1 MDLSIKDKDVKNYEL
16 TKVEVKTSKDGKARY
31 AVCEFRQAGLR
42 KVLQEQTRPV
52 VMQLMAAHGSTKEHE
67 DEYFKAIEKTIGE
80 VFPICR
86 VEVAGFPDFIR
97 KDNDGKIITETKERD
112 GKQVK
117 VASIYNSVFIYTLCT
132 DEGECIKSDA
142 SLIKR
147 GENLYNNSQ
156 RIVDYVE
163 YDTKRKAANAAKE
176 HGLKS
181 VEVFVKGPGSGRE
194 AAIRALQTAGLEIN
208 MIKDVTPIPHNGCRP
223 PKRRRV

>member
-16 TKVEVKTSKDGKARY
+16 TKVEVKTSKDGNSRY
-31 AVCEFRQAGLR
+31 AVCEFRQSGLR

-52 VMQLMAAHGSTKEHE
+52 VMQLMAAYGSTKEHE
-67 DEYFKAIEKTIGE
+67 DEYFKAIEETIGE

-86 VEVAGFPDFIR
+86 VEVTGFPDFIR

-147 GENLYNNSQ
+147 GENLFTNSKRIITMEEYKMQ
-156 RIVDYVE
+156 RE
-163 YDTKRKAANAAKE
+163 KAKAAKE
-176 HGLKS
+176 AAKAAEEKKPNPLL
-181 VEVFVKGPGSGRE
+181 E
-194 AAIRALQTAGLEIN
+194 AEEI
-208 MIKDVTPIPHNGCRP
+208 DDDEL
-223 PKRRRV
+223 

>member
-1 MDLSIKDKDVKNYEL
+1 MDLSIKGKDVKNYEL

-31 AVCEFRQAGLR
+31 AVCEFKQAGLS
-42 KVLQEQTRPV
+42 KLLQEQASGVTI
-52 VMQLMAAHGSTKEHE
+52 QLMAAYGSTKEHE
-67 DEYFKAIEKTIGE
+67 DAYFKLLEESIGE
-80 VFPICR
+80 KMPLCR

-117 VASIYNSVFIYTLCT
+117 VASIYNSVFIYALCN

-156 RIVDYVE
+156 HIVDYVE
-163 YDTKRKAANAAKE
+163 YDTKRKAAKAAKE
-176 HGLKS
+176 
-181 VEVFVKGPGSGRE
+181 
-194 AAIRALQTAGLEIN
+194 AAKAAEEKKPNPLLEGEIV
-208 MIKDVTPIPHNGCRP
+208 DDDEL
-223 PKRRRV
+223 

>member
-1 MDLSIKDKDVKNYEL
+1 MDLSIKGKDVKNYEL

-31 AVCEFRQAGLR
+31 AVCEFKQAGLS
-42 KVLQEQTRPV
+42 KLLQEQASGVT
-52 VMQLMAAHGSTKEHE
+52 MQLMAAYGSTKEHE
-67 DEYFKAIEKTIGE
+67 DAYFKLLEESIGE
-80 VFPICR
+80 KMPICR
-86 VEVAGFPDFIR
+86 VEVAGFPDFVR

-117 VASIYNSVFIYTLCT
+117 VASIYNSIFTYALCN

-163 YDTKRKAANAAKE
+163 YDTKRKAAKAAKE
-176 HGLKS
+176 
-181 VEVFVKGPGSGRE
+181 
-194 AAIRALQTAGLEIN
+194 AAKAAEEKKPNPLLEGEIV
-208 MIKDVTPIPHNGCRP
+208 DDDEL
-223 PKRRRV
+223 

>member
-1 MDLSIKDKDVKNYEL
+1 MELVIKTKDVKSYEL
-16 TKVEVKTSKDGKARY
+16 TKVEVKTSKDGNARY
-31 AVCEFRQAGLR
+31 AVCEFKQAGLS
-42 KVLQEQTRPV
+42 KLLQEQASGVT
-52 VMQLMAAHGSTKEHE
+52 MQLMAAYGSTKEHE
-67 DEYFKAIEKTIGE
+67 NAYFKLIEESIGE
-80 VFPICR
+80 KMLICR

-117 VASIYNSVFIYTLCT
+117 VASIYNSVFIYALCN

-163 YDTKRKAANAAKE
+163 YDTKRKAAKAAKE
-176 HGLKS
+176 VAKAAEEKKS
-181 VEVFVKGPGSGRE
+181 NP
-194 AAIRALQTAGLEIN
+194 LLEGEIV
-208 MIKDVTPIPHNGCRP
+208 DDDEL
-223 PKRRRV
+223 

>member
-1 MDLSIKDKDVKNYEL
+1 MDLFIKDKDVKSYEL
-16 TKVEVKTSKDGKARY
+16 TKVEVKTSKDGKTRY

-52 VMQLMAAHGSTKEHE
+52 VMQLMAAYGSTKEHE

-86 VEVAGFPDFIR
+86 VEVAGFPDFVR
-97 KDNDGKIITETKERD
+97 KDNDDKIITETKERD

-117 VASIYNSVFIYTLCT
+117 VASVYNSVSIHALCT

-147 GENLYNNSQ
+147 SVDLFTNSK
-156 RIVDYVE
+156 RIVTMEDYKMQKE
-163 YDTKRKAANAAKE
+163 KAKAAKE
-176 HGLKS
+176 
-181 VEVFVKGPGSGRE
+181 
-194 AAIRALQTAGLEIN
+194 AAKAAEEKKPNPLLESEIVDN
-208 MIKDVTPIPHNGCRP
+208 DEL
-223 PKRRRV
+223 

>member
-16 TKVEVKTSKDGKARY
+16 TKVEVKTSKDGKACY

-52 VMQLMAAHGSTKEHE
+52 VMQLMAAYGSTKEHE
-67 DEYFKAIEKTIGE
+67 DEYFKAIEETIGE

-86 VEVAGFPDFIR
+86 VEVTGFPDFIR

-147 GENLYNNSQ
+147 GENLFTNSK
-156 RIVDYVE
+156 RIITMEDYKIQKE
-163 YDTKRKAANAAKE
+163 KAKAAKE
-176 HGLKS
+176 AAKAAEEKKPNPLL
-181 VEVFVKGPGSGRE
+181 E
-194 AAIRALQTAGLEIN
+194 AEEI
-208 MIKDVTPIPHNGCRP
+208 DDDEL
-223 PKRRRV
+223 

>member
-1 MDLSIKDKDVKNYEL
+1 MDLSIKGKDVKNYEL

-31 AVCEFRQAGLR
+31 AVCEFKQAGLS
-42 KVLQEQTRPV
+42 KLLQEQASGVT
-52 VMQLMAAHGSTKEHE
+52 MQLMAAYGSTKEHE
-67 DEYFKAIEKTIGE
+67 DAYFKLLEEFIGE
-80 VFPICR
+80 KMPICR

-117 VASIYNSVFIYTLCT
+117 VASIYNSVFIYALCN

-142 SLIKR
+142 SLIKH

-163 YDTKRKAANAAKE
+163 YDTKRKAAKAAKE
-176 HGLKS
+176 
-181 VEVFVKGPGSGRE
+181 
-194 AAIRALQTAGLEIN
+194 AAKAAEEKKPNPLLEGEIV
-208 MIKDVTPIPHNGCRP
+208 DDDEL
-223 PKRRRV
+223 

>member
-1 MDLSIKDKDVKNYEL
+1 MELVIKTKDVKNYEL
-16 TKVEVKTSKDGKARY
+16 TKVEVKTSKDGNARY
-31 AVCEFRQAGLR
+31 AVCEFKQAGLS
-42 KVLQEQTRPV
+42 KLLQEQASGVT
-52 VMQLMAAHGSTKEHE
+52 MQLMAAYGSTKEHE
-67 DEYFKAIEKTIGE
+67 NAYFKLLEESIGE
-80 VFPICR
+80 KMPICR

-117 VASIYNSVFIYTLCT
+117 VASIYNSVFIYALCN

-163 YDTKRKAANAAKE
+163 YDTKRKAAKAAKE
-176 HGLKS
+176 AAKAAEEKKS
-181 VEVFVKGPGSGRE
+181 NP
-194 AAIRALQTAGLEIN
+194 LLEGEIV
-208 MIKDVTPIPHNGCRP
+208 DDDEL
-223 PKRRRV
+223 

>member
-31 AVCEFRQAGLR
+31 AVCEFRQSGLR

-52 VMQLMAAHGSTKEHE
+52 VMQLMAAYGSTKEHE
-67 DEYFKAIEKTIGE
+67 DEYFEAIEKTIGE

-86 VEVAGFPDFIR
+86 VEVAGFPDFVR

-147 GENLYNNSQ
+147 GENLFTNSK
-156 RIVDYVE
+156 RIITMEDYKIQKE
-163 YDTKRKAANAAKE
+163 KAKAAKE
-176 HGLKS
+176 AAKAAEEKKPNPLL
-181 VEVFVKGPGSGRE
+181 E
-194 AAIRALQTAGLEIN
+194 AEEI
-208 MIKDVTPIPHNGCRP
+208 DDDEL
-223 PKRRRV
+223 

>member
-1 MDLSIKDKDVKNYEL
+1 MELVIKTKDVKNYEL
-16 TKVEVKTSKDGKARY
+16 TKVEVKTSKDGNARY
-31 AVCEFRQAGLR
+31 AVCEFKQAGLS
-42 KVLQEQTRPV
+42 KLLQEQASGVT
-52 VMQLMAAHGSTKEHE
+52 MQLMAAYGSTKEHE
-67 DEYFKAIEKTIGE
+67 NAYFKLIEESIGE
-80 VFPICR
+80 KMLICR

-117 VASIYNSVFIYTLCT
+117 VASIYNSVFIYTLCN

-163 YDTKRKAANAAKE
+163 YDTKRKAAKAAKE
-176 HGLKS
+176 AAKAAEEKKS
-181 VEVFVKGPGSGRE
+181 NP
-194 AAIRALQTAGLEIN
+194 LLEGEIV
-208 MIKDVTPIPHNGCRP
+208 DDDEL
-223 PKRRRV
+223 

>member
-1 MDLSIKDKDVKNYEL
+1 MELVIKTKDVKNYEL
-16 TKVEVKTSKDGKARY
+16 TKVEVKTSKDGNARY
-31 AVCEFRQAGLR
+31 AVCEFKQAGLS
-42 KVLQEQTRPV
+42 KLLQEQASGVT
-52 VMQLMAAHGSTKEHE
+52 MQLMAAYGSTKEHE
-67 DEYFKAIEKTIGE
+67 NAYFKLIEESIGE
-80 VFPICR
+80 KMPICR

-163 YDTKRKAANAAKE
+163 YDTKRKAAKAAKE
-176 HGLKS
+176 AAKAAEEKKS
-181 VEVFVKGPGSGRE
+181 NP
-194 AAIRALQTAGLEIN
+194 LLEGEIVN
-208 MIKDVTPIPHNGCRP
+208 DDEL
-223 PKRRRV
+223 

>member
-1 MDLSIKDKDVKNYEL
+1 MDLSIKGKDVRSYEL

-31 AVCEFRQAGLR
+31 AVCEFKQAGLS
-42 KVLQEQTRPV
+42 KLLQEQASGVT
-52 VMQLMAAHGSTKEHE
+52 MQLMAAYGSTKEHE
-67 DEYFKAIEKTIGE
+67 DAYFKLLEESIGE
-80 VFPICR
+80 KMPICR

-117 VASIYNSVFIYTLCT
+117 VASIYNSVFIYALCN

-163 YDTKRKAANAAKE
+163 YDTKRKAAKAAKE
-176 HGLKS
+176 
-181 VEVFVKGPGSGRE
+181 
-194 AAIRALQTAGLEIN
+194 AAKAAEEKKPNPLLEGEIV
-208 MIKDVTPIPHNGCRP
+208 DDDEL
-223 PKRRRV
+223 

>member
-52 VMQLMAAHGSTKEHE
+52 VMQLMAAYGSTKEHE
-67 DEYFKAIEKTIGE
+67 DEYFKAIEETIGE

-86 VEVAGFPDFIR
+86 VEVTGFPDFIR

-147 GENLYNNSQ
+147 GENLFTNSK
-156 RIVDYVE
+156 RIITMEDYKIQKE
-163 YDTKRKAANAAKE
+163 KAKAAKKAAKTAE
-176 HGLKS
+176 EKKPNPLL
-181 VEVFVKGPGSGRE
+181 E
-194 AAIRALQTAGLEIN
+194 AEEI
-208 MIKDVTPIPHNGCRP
+208 DDDEL
-223 PKRRRV
+223 

>member
-1 MDLSIKDKDVKNYEL
+1 MELVIKTKDVKSYEL
-16 TKVEVKTSKDGKARY
+16 TKVEVKTSKDGNARY
-31 AVCEFRQAGLR
+31 AVCEFKQAGLS
-42 KVLQEQTRPV
+42 KLLQEQASGVT
-52 VMQLMAAHGSTKEHE
+52 MQLMAAYGSTKEHE
-67 DEYFKAIEKTIGE
+67 NAYFKLIEESIGE
-80 VFPICR
+80 KMLICR

-117 VASIYNSVFIYTLCT
+117 VASIYNSVFIYTLCN

-163 YDTKRKAANAAKE
+163 YDTKRKAAKAAKE
-176 HGLKS
+176 AAKAAEEKKS
-181 VEVFVKGPGSGRE
+181 NP
-194 AAIRALQTAGLEIN
+194 LLEGEIV
-208 MIKDVTPIPHNGCRP
+208 DDDEL
-223 PKRRRV
+223 

>member
-1 MDLSIKDKDVKNYEL
+1 MELVIKTKDVKNYEL
-16 TKVEVKTSKDGKARY
+16 TKVEVKTSKDGNARY
-31 AVCEFRQAGLR
+31 AVCEFKQAGLS
-42 KVLQEQTRPV
+42 KLLQEQASGVT
-52 VMQLMAAHGSTKEHE
+52 MQLMAAYGSTKEHE
-67 DEYFKAIEKTIGE
+67 NAYFKLIEESIGE
-80 VFPICR
+80 KMPICR

-117 VASIYNSVFIYTLCT
+117 VASIYNSVFIYALCN

-163 YDTKRKAANAAKE
+163 YDTKRKAAKAAKAAE
-176 HGLKS
+176 EKKS
-181 VEVFVKGPGSGRE
+181 NP
-194 AAIRALQTAGLEIN
+194 LLEGEIV
-208 MIKDVTPIPHNGCRP
+208 DDDEL
-223 PKRRRV
+223 

>member
-1 MDLSIKDKDVKNYEL
+1 MDLSIKGKDVKNYEL

-31 AVCEFRQAGLR
+31 AVCEFKQAGLS
-42 KVLQEQTRPV
+42 KLLQEQASGVT
-52 VMQLMAAHGSTKEHE
+52 MQLMAAYGSTKEHE
-67 DEYFKAIEKTIGE
+67 DAYFKLLEESIGE
-80 VFPICR
+80 KMPICR

-117 VASIYNSVFIYTLCT
+117 VASIYNSVFIYALCN

-163 YDTKRKAANAAKE
+163 YDTKRKAAKAAKKAAKAAE
-176 HGLKS
+176 EKKS
-181 VEVFVKGPGSGRE
+181 NP
-194 AAIRALQTAGLEIN
+194 LLEGEIV
-208 MIKDVTPIPHNGCRP
+208 DDDEL
-223 PKRRRV
+223 

>member
-16 TKVEVKTSKDGKARY
+16 TKVEVKTSKDGNSRY
-31 AVCEFRQAGLR
+31 AVCEFRQSGLR

-52 VMQLMAAHGSTKEHE
+52 VMQLMAAYGSTKEHE
-67 DEYFKAIEKTIGE
+67 DEYFKAIEETIGE

-86 VEVAGFPDFIR
+86 VEVTGFPDFIR

-147 GENLYNNSQ
+147 GENLFTNSK
-156 RIVDYVE
+156 RIITMEDYKIQKE
-163 YDTKRKAANAAKE
+163 KAKAAKE
-176 HGLKS
+176 AARAAEEKKPNPLL
-181 VEVFVKGPGSGRE
+181 E
-194 AAIRALQTAGLEIN
+194 AEEI
-208 MIKDVTPIPHNGCRP
+208 DDDEL
-223 PKRRRV
+223 

>member
-1 MDLSIKDKDVKNYEL
+1 MDLSIKDKDVKTYEL

-52 VMQLMAAHGSTKEHE
+52 VMQLMAAYGSTKEHE

-86 VEVAGFPDFIR
+86 VEVTGFPDFIR
-97 KDNDGKIITETKERD
+97 KDNDDKIITETKERD

-147 GENLYNNSQ
+147 GENLFTNSK
-156 RIVDYVE
+156 RIITMEDYKIQKE
-163 YDTKRKAANAAKE
+163 KAKAAKE
-176 HGLKS
+176 AAKAAEEKKPNPLL
-181 VEVFVKGPGSGRE
+181 E
-194 AAIRALQTAGLEIN
+194 AEEI
-208 MIKDVTPIPHNGCRP
+208 DDDEL
-223 PKRRRV
+223 

>member
-1 MDLSIKDKDVKNYEL
+1 MDLSIKGKDVKNYEL

-31 AVCEFRQAGLR
+31 AVCEFKQVGLS
-42 KVLQEQTRPV
+42 KLLQEQASGVT
-52 VMQLMAAHGSTKEHE
+52 MQLMAAYGSTKEHE
-67 DEYFKAIEKTIGE
+67 DTYFKLLEESIGE
-80 VFPICR
+80 KMPICR

-117 VASIYNSVFIYTLCT
+117 VASIYNSVFIYALCN

-163 YDTKRKAANAAKE
+163 YDTKRKAAKAAKE
-176 HGLKS
+176 AAKAAEEKKS
-181 VEVFVKGPGSGRE
+181 NP
-194 AAIRALQTAGLEIN
+194 LLEGEIV
-208 MIKDVTPIPHNGCRP
+208 DDDEL
-223 PKRRRV
+223 

>member
-1 MDLSIKDKDVKNYEL
+1 MNLSIKGKDVKNYEL

-31 AVCEFRQAGLR
+31 AVCEFKQAGLS
-42 KVLQEQTRPV
+42 KLLQEQASGVT
-52 VMQLMAAHGSTKEHE
+52 MQLMAAYGSTKEHE
-67 DEYFKAIEKTIGE
+67 DAYFKLLEESIGE
-80 VFPICR
+80 KMPICR

-117 VASIYNSVFIYTLCT
+117 VASIYNSVFIYALCN

-163 YDTKRKAANAAKE
+163 YDTKRKAAKAAKE
-176 HGLKS
+176 AAKAAEEKKS
-181 VEVFVKGPGSGRE
+181 NP
-194 AAIRALQTAGLEIN
+194 LLEGEIV
-208 MIKDVTPIPHNGCRP
+208 DDDEL
-223 PKRRRV
+223 

>member
-1 MDLSIKDKDVKNYEL
+1 MDLSIKGKDVRSYEL

-31 AVCEFRQAGLR
+31 AVCEFKQAGLS
-42 KVLQEQTRPV
+42 KLLQEQASGVT
-52 VMQLMAAHGSTKEHE
+52 MQLMAAYGSTKEHE
-67 DEYFKAIEKTIGE
+67 DAYFKLLEESIGE
-80 VFPICR
+80 KMPICR

-117 VASIYNSVFIYTLCT
+117 VASIYNSVFIYALCT

-163 YDTKRKAANAAKE
+163 YDTKRKAAKAAKE
-176 HGLKS
+176 AAKAAEEKKS
-181 VEVFVKGPGSGRE
+181 NPLLDG
-194 AAIRALQTAGLEIN
+194 EIV
-208 MIKDVTPIPHNGCRP
+208 DDDEL
-223 PKRRRV
+223 

>member
-1 MDLSIKDKDVKNYEL
+1 MELVIKTKDVKSYEL
-16 TKVEVKTSKDGKARY
+16 TKVEVKTSKDGNARY
-31 AVCEFRQAGLR
+31 AVCEFKQAGLS
-42 KVLQEQTRPV
+42 KLLQEQASGVT
-52 VMQLMAAHGSTKEHE
+52 MQLMAAYGSTKEHE
-67 DEYFKAIEKTIGE
+67 DAYFKLIEESIGE
-80 VFPICR
+80 KMPICR

-117 VASIYNSVFIYTLCT
+117 VASIYNSVFIYALCN

-163 YDTKRKAANAAKE
+163 YDTKRKAAKAAKE
-176 HGLKS
+176 AAKAAEEKKS
-181 VEVFVKGPGSGRE
+181 NP
-194 AAIRALQTAGLEIN
+194 LLEGEIV
-208 MIKDVTPIPHNGCRP
+208 DDDEL
-223 PKRRRV
+223 

>member
-1 MDLSIKDKDVKNYEL
+1 MELVIKTKDVKSYEL
-16 TKVEVKTSKDGKARY
+16 TKVEVKTSKDGNARY
-31 AVCEFRQAGLR
+31 AVCEFKQAGLS
-42 KVLQEQTRPV
+42 KLLQEQASGVT
-52 VMQLMAAHGSTKEHE
+52 MQLMAAYGSTKEHE
-67 DEYFKAIEKTIGE
+67 DAYFKLIEESIGE
-80 VFPICR
+80 KMLICR

-117 VASIYNSVFIYTLCT
+117 VASIYNSVFIYTLCN

-163 YDTKRKAANAAKE
+163 YDTKRKAAKAAKE
-176 HGLKS
+176 AAKAAEEKKS
-181 VEVFVKGPGSGRE
+181 NP
-194 AAIRALQTAGLEIN
+194 LLEGEIV
-208 MIKDVTPIPHNGCRP
+208 DDDEL
-223 PKRRRV
+223 

>member
-1 MDLSIKDKDVKNYEL
+1 MDLSIKGKDVKNYEL

-31 AVCEFRQAGLR
+31 AVCEFKQAGLS
-42 KVLQEQTRPV
+42 KLLQDQASGVT
-52 VMQLMAAHGSTKEHE
+52 MQLMAAYGSTKEHE
-67 DEYFKAIEKTIGE
+67 DAYFKLLEESIGE
-80 VFPICR
+80 KMPICR

-117 VASIYNSVFIYTLCT
+117 VASIYNSVFIYALCN

-163 YDTKRKAANAAKE
+163 YDTKRKAAKAAKE
-176 HGLKS
+176 AAKAAEGKKS
-181 VEVFVKGPGSGRE
+181 NP
-194 AAIRALQTAGLEIN
+194 LLEGEIV
-208 MIKDVTPIPHNGCRP
+208 DDDEL
-223 PKRRRV
+223 

>member
-1 MDLSIKDKDVKNYEL
+1 MELVIKTKDVKSYEL
-16 TKVEVKTSKDGKARY
+16 TKVEVKTSKDGNARY
-31 AVCEFRQAGLR
+31 AVCEFKQAGLS
-42 KVLQEQTRPV
+42 KLLQEQASGVT
-52 VMQLMAAHGSTKEHE
+52 MQLMAAYGSTKEHE
-67 DEYFKAIEKTIGE
+67 NAYFKLIEESIGE
-80 VFPICR
+80 KMLICR

-117 VASIYNSVFIYTLCT
+117 VASIYNSVFIYTLCN

-163 YDTKRKAANAAKE
+163 YDTKRKAAKAAKDAAKAAE
-176 HGLKS
+176 EKKS
-181 VEVFVKGPGSGRE
+181 NP
-194 AAIRALQTAGLEIN
+194 LLEGEIV
-208 MIKDVTPIPHNGCRP
+208 DDDEL
-223 PKRRRV
+223 

>member
-1 MDLSIKDKDVKNYEL
+1 MNLSIKGKDVKNYEL

-31 AVCEFRQAGLR
+31 AVCEFKQAGLS
-42 KVLQEQTRPV
+42 KLLQEQASGVT
-52 VMQLMAAHGSTKEHE
+52 MQLMAAYGSTKEHE
-67 DEYFKAIEKTIGE
+67 DAYFKLLEESIGE
-80 VFPICR
+80 KMPICR

-117 VASIYNSVFIYTLCT
+117 VASIYNSVFIYALCN

-163 YDTKRKAANAAKE
+163 YDTKRKAAKAAKE
-176 HGLKS
+176 
-181 VEVFVKGPGSGRE
+181 
-194 AAIRALQTAGLEIN
+194 AARAAEEKKPNPLLEGEIVDN
-208 MIKDVTPIPHNGCRP
+208 DEL
-223 PKRRRV
+223 